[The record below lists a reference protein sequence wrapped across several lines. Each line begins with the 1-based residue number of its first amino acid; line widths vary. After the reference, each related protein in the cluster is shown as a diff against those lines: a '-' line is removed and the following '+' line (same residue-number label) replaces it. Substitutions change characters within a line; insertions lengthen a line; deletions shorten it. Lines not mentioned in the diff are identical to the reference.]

1 MAWRERSSTG
11 RDPGTVSRGASF
23 TALPSWT
30 PDQGLL
36 GMVAESRSI
45 WLEGVGRVLAGL
57 AARSSGG

>member
-30 PDQGLL
+30 PDRGYLGWLL
-36 GMVAESRSI
+36 DMDRIG
-45 WLEGVGRVLAGL
+45 
-57 AARSSGG
+57 SGGGAYAWG